1 MLSDLLKVLFN
12 QYFENISDGQPSM
25 QKVNWTTA
33 NDYCKRRNDSLLK
46 PEKIINSG
54 LSMTAQ
60 LQETVW
66 LSAQEEYT
74 PWMVYKGNL
83 RH

>member
-1 MLSDLLKVLFN
+1 
-12 QYFENISDGQPSM
+12 M

-33 NDYCKRRNDSLLK
+33 NDYCKRRKDSLLK
-46 PEKIINSG
+46 PEKLINSG
-54 LSMTAQ
+54 LSMTAH

-66 LSAQEEYT
+66 LSAQEEFT